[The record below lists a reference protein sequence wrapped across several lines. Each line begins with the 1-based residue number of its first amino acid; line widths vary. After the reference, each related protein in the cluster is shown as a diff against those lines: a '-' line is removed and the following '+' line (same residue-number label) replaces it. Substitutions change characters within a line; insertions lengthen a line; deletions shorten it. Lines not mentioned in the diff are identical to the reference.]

1 MIYTTKNDYISQIIT
16 PALGEYAADF
26 DVEAIADDMLIW
38 HNDINNK
45 GQNNLSKS
53 GLIED
58 ESQDFW
64 QVVESHTL

>member
-1 MIYTTKNDYISQIIT
+1 MIYTTKNDYIAQIIN

>member
-1 MIYTTKNDYISQIIT
+1 MIYTTKNDYISQIIN

-58 ESQDFW
+58 ESQGFW